1 MRLVESAARGVWTK
15 RRYYWLLLAF
25 VVLHAALAMLLP
37 VSGDEAYYWDCGRHL
52 DWSYF
57 DQPPMML
64 WTTRPFCLLLG
75 DVRLAVRAP
84 ALVASFLVG
93 VFMLPLVRRLGGG
106 EREAAWIYTVLHG
119 TPLFLLGAWYLSTD
133 AGMLAAYVAAV
144 WAAVAIAQGERRAWW
159 GFGLAVGLG
168 FLAKFSI
175 VLVLAALVPVL
186 LRKESRAHLA
196 TPTPYLAAL
205 LCFAITLP
213 VWIWGMQH
221 DWVNFTFQLAGRHK
235 FRPLTLR
242 YLAEFLGVGA
252 LLVTPPLAIAMVIE
266 WWRGWRRRDHAWAAM
281 LAAALAPFVLFGAY
295 ALRESVG
302 DHWGAP
308 GLVLGAVLVGL
319 ASPRPR
325 WLVRTGVAFGIALS
339 TLLVAI
345 VLFVTNA
352 LDVTWP
358 LFGHAH
364 GDLADRVAS
373 AVANEEV
380 VAAIEKR
387 LHPGELMAAESY
399 TDVHV
404 YALLSRGRL
413 QTRLGLVH
421 GGAHGLASLFWYR
434 PEELRGK
441 DFLFVTERPGLDV
454 PLRDLFANVTEEEP
468 YLVEYNGHV
477 VRRVRFYSCHDL
489 LRPEFYFSRLAP
501 AVVR

>member
-1 MRLVESAARGVWTK
+1 LGATGWTK

-25 VVLHAALAMLLP
+25 AALHVVLAVLLP

-52 DWSYF
+52 DWTYF
-57 DQPPMML
+57 DQPPLML

-84 ALVASFLVG
+84 AIVASFLLG
-93 VFMLPLVRRLGGG
+93 VFLLPLVRRLGGR
-106 EREAAWIYTVLHG
+106 EREAAWIYAVLHG

-133 AGMLAAYVAAV
+133 SGMLAAYVAAA

-159 GFGLAVGLG
+159 GFGVAVGLG

-186 LRKESRAHLA
+186 LRKESRAHLT

-213 VWIWGMQH
+213 VWIWGVQH
-221 DWVNFTFQLAGRHK
+221 QWANFTFQLEGRHR
-235 FRPLTLR
+235 FRPWTWR

-252 LLVTPPLAIAMVIE
+252 LLATPPLAVAMAIE
-266 WWRGWRRRDHAWAAM
+266 WWRGWRKRDWALATV
-281 LAAALAPFVLFGAY
+281 LAAAVSPFLLFGAY
-295 ALRESVG
+295 ALREQVG

-308 GLVLGAVLVGL
+308 GFVLGGVLVGL

-325 WLVRTGVAFGIALS
+325 RLVRTGVAFGIALS
-339 TLLVAI
+339 TAAIAVA
-345 VLFVTNA
+345 LFVVYA
-352 LDVTWP
+352 LDATWP
-358 LFGHAH
+358 WFGHAH
-364 GDLADRVAS
+364 GNWADRVAS
-373 AVANEEV
+373 AVGNDEI
-380 VAAIEKR
+380 VAEIER
-387 LHPGELMAAESY
+387 RIRPGELMGAESY

-404 YALLSRGRL
+404 YAFLSRGRL

-441 DFLFVTERPGLDV
+441 DFLFVTERPGLAA
-454 PLRDLFANVTEEEP
+454 PLRERFASVTEEAP
-468 YLVEYNGHV
+468 YLVKFDDHV
-477 VRRVRFYSCHDL
+477 IRHVRFYRCHDL
-489 LRPEFYFSRLAP
+489 LHPGGAFSRLP
-501 AVVR
+501 SRPSDR